1 MHQLAHAR
9 EIAVFKTNQA
19 FSSYSVNDLD
29 AALDFYSDKLG
40 LEAEK
45 TKMDTV
51 NLKLSGGQTVML
63 YPKPNHE
70 PATFTVL
77 NLIVSDVDKAVDD
90 LTSAGIEMEHYDIP
104 EINQDGRG
112 IARDEDGQAMAWF
125 KDPAGNIIAV
135 LQIP

>member
-1 MHQLAHAR
+1 M
-9 EIAVFKTNQA
+9 
-19 FSSYSVNDLD
+19 
-29 AALDFYSDKLG
+29 G
-40 LEAEK
+40 
-45 TKMDTV
+45 TV
-51 NLKLSGGQTVML
+51 DLKLSGGQTVML

-104 EINQDGRG
+104 EINQDARG

-135 LQIP
+135 FQIP

>member
-1 MHQLAHAR
+1 M
-9 EIAVFKTNQA
+9 FKTNQA

>member
-1 MHQLAHAR
+1 M
-9 EIAVFKTNQA
+9 FKTNQA

-40 LEAEK
+40 LEAAK
-45 TKMDTV
+45 TEMGTV
-51 NLKLSGGQTVML
+51 DLKLSGGQTVML